1 MEILDHFEQHPS
13 NFPPPITRKTY
24 LQQAG
29 ILFLAIGGVFIASSL
44 DILYPFPVFESL
56 GGWILMGSTYLATLF
71 FYKKILKYPL
81 GLLLISLLGW
91 MVAGLG
97 AIFFVM
103 EGLGLGR
110 YNYITAGLLIWV
122 VYVLIE
128 WLLFRGLYGWQQ
140 RRTNY

>member
-44 DILYPFPVFESL
+44 GVLYPFPVFESL
-56 GGWILMGSTYLATLF
+56 GGWILMVSTYLATLF
-71 FYKKILKYPL
+71 FYKKIIKTPFWVLV
-81 GLLLISLLGW
+81 ISLLGW

-97 AIFFVM
+97 AVFFVM
-103 EGLGLGR
+103 KGLVLGR
-110 YNYITAGLLIWV
+110 YDYLPAGLLIWIL
-122 VYVLIE
+122 YTLIE
-128 WLLFRGLYGWQQ
+128 WLLFRLLYGWQQ
-140 RRTNY
+140 KRASS